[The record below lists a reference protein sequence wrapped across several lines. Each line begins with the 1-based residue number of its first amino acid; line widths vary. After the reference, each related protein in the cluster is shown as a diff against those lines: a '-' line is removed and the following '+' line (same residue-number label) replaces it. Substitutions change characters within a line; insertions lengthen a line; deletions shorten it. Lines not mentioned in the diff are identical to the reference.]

1 MAINGISAE
10 ARKEVAQ
17 GLSELLADTY
27 TLYLK
32 THGYHWNVTG
42 PMFGTLHVMF
52 EEQYAEMAA
61 AVDEIAERIRALD
74 HHAPGSF
81 AEFKPL
87 TEIAEAS
94 GVPEAME
101 MVKDLIAGHE
111 TLITRA
117 RGLVS
122 TAEEVEDVATAD
134 LVTTRIDAHEKAAWM
149 LRATAS

>member
-87 TEIAEAS
+87 TVIAEAS